1 MKKLLALFA
10 VCASI
15 SSCSSTRW
23 MSLSVLEP
31 APVTLSPEVKRIA
44 VINRS
49 HPDKKG
55 KVLDAVDKIFTLEGA
70 NLDKAGS
77 EATIA
82 AFVAELGVSARFD
95 EVKESQAPV
104 KGNNNPGGY
113 AYMLSW
119 PEVEQICKEAGA
131 DILFS
136 LELFDTDSKI
146 DYSAIPVKVNT
157 PLGDAPAIHQEAKMT
172 TRVKAGWR
180 IYDPTL
186 KLILDESA
194 VSRHLVYRGQGINPL
209 LAAKA
214 LIERKEA
221 VRQVGNMAGIAY
233 AYSVIPAWMRVS
245 RQYFVKGNGSFKI
258 ARRKAESG
266 NWDGAGQIW
275 LDQTR
280 DYKGKVAGRACYN
293 MAIISEIN
301 GQLDEAVRWAQRSYE
316 DYNTKL
322 ALRYVKILEARRI
335 RKNILEYQES
345 AELVSRPP
353 AP

>member
-1 MKKLLALFA
+1 
-10 VCASI
+10 
-15 SSCSSTRW
+15 
-23 MSLSVLEP
+23 MSLSVQEP
-31 APVTLSPEVKRIA
+31 SPVTLSPNVKRIA

-49 HPDKKG
+49 YPDQKG
-55 KVLDAVDKIFTLEGA
+55 SKVLDAVDKIFTLEGA
-70 NLDKAGS
+70 NLDKHGS

-82 AFVAELGVSARFD
+82 ALIAELSVSGRFD
-95 EVKESQAPV
+95 EVKESPISGN
-104 KGNNNPGGY
+104 GNNNPGGY
-113 AYMLSW
+113 ASMLGW
-119 PEVEQICKEAGA
+119 PAVEKICKEAGA

-146 DYSAIPVKVNT
+146 AYSATPVKVNT
-157 PLGDAPAIHQEAKMT
+157 PLGDAPALQQEAKMT

-180 IYDPTL
+180 IYDPSL
-186 KLILDESA
+186 KLVLDESA
-194 VSRHLVYRGQGINPL
+194 VSRQLVYRGEGINPL

-245 RQYFVKGNGSFKI
+245 RQYFVKGNSSFKI

-266 NWDGAGQIW
+266 NWNGAGQIW

-293 MAIISEIN
+293 MAIISEVN
-301 GQLDEAVRWAQRSYE
+301 GQLDEAIRWAQRSYE

-322 ALRYVKILEARRI
+322 ALRYVKILEGRKI
-335 RKNILEYQES
+335 RSNILEYQES
-345 AELVSRPP
+345 GELASRQP
-353 AP
+353 AQ